1 MSKQI
6 NELQK
11 VNVEMLSSLSLL
23 ERVNDT
29 YEEEIG
35 RLKSKEKSMIVHD
48 SVNEIDEFSKTEKDN
63 SDNNTDFLP
72 FQPSLVNNI
81 SKKRRVMVI
90 GDEFAKNGS
99 SVLHSII

>member
-23 ERVNDT
+23 ERANDT

-35 RLKSKEKSMIVHD
+35 RLKSKEKSMTVHD
-48 SVNEIDEFSKTEKDN
+48 SINGIDEFSRTEKDN
-63 SDNNTDFLP
+63 TMLKLLAKEIVEYTHHSNIVLKVIE
-72 FQPSLVNNI
+72 PSQ
-81 SKKRRVMVI
+81 
-90 GDEFAKNGS
+90 
-99 SVLHSII
+99 SVRFFRGQGESN